1 MSVESHLTEL
11 VRRHQAIEQIIAS
24 EEAHPSADDLKVHE
38 LKRKKL
44 LIKDEIEK
52 LKQGAPRPT
61 QH

>member
-1 MSVESHLTEL
+1 
-11 VRRHQAIEQIIAS
+11 VRRHQAIEQAIAQ
-24 EEAHPSADDLKVHE
+24 EAAQPSANDLKVHE

-61 QH
+61 HH